1 MGVDASRFK
10 RSHKQRKTRRGSQH
24 SRASSSYS
32 SNDDGNLDWA
42 ILGAVNLNAWKSG
55 DAELYGFDLF
65 ENWYIYSLK
74 VQKKPWST
82 FHVLGKTGQGKKE
95 TKICSFPCEVEE
107 TGREEKVSWW
117 IKDMSVLVMNSKV
130 VVVQIVMSKAV
141 KILVVNWHTE
151 KLLGTYT
158 FASTEEPC
166 VQECFISPN
175 SEVLFLRQNF
185 YLRRMMGHITN
196 FDPNIRVIRVC
207 NGLCER
213 LSIIEDAAAFNCF
226 ASGISFDPRFPDGRA
241 VIASSTIQPLSDP
254 DAAVQIY
261 DVPMQLIVQ
270 TTEAVTDRIIH
281 HMKHSPD
288 GSLLAIL
295 CITMSS
301 AAFTTIFVDSILIL
315 NSDSLRT
322 LNIISFPNCGPV
334 KSLQANAFPAFSRN
348 GHYLAQLCVDSTYHV
363 NIYQMPVTEKSLQ
376 CFCRSVILHYTPHRY
391 LNQLPLP
398 KKLIGYL
405 QFKF

>member
-1 MGVDASRFK
+1 MSRFK
-10 RSHKQRKTRRGSQH
+10 ISHKRRKTKSGHH
-24 SRASSSYS
+24 SRASSSLS
-32 SNDDGNLDWA
+32 SYDEETSDWA
-42 ILGAVNLNAWKSG
+42 FLGAVSLNAWKLG
-55 DAELYGFDLF
+55 DAEVYGFDLF
-65 ENWYIYSLK
+65 ENWYVHNLR

-82 FHVLGKTGQGKKE
+82 FHVLGKTAKGKKE

-107 TGREEKVSWW
+107 TGREERVSWW
-117 IKDMSVLVMNSKV
+117 IKSMNVLAMNSRV
-130 VVVQIVMSKAV
+130 IVVQIVLSKAL

-158 FASTEEPC
+158 FAYSEEPC

-185 YLRRMMGHITN
+185 YLRRMMGHMTN
-196 FDPNIRVIRVC
+196 FDPNIRVLRV
-207 NGLCER
+207 NSGLCER
-213 LSIIEDAAAFNCF
+213 LRIIEDTSAFNCF
-226 ASGISFDPRFPDGRA
+226 GSGISFDPRFPEGRA
-241 VIASSTIQPLSDP
+241 VIVSSTIQSVSDP

-288 GSLLAIL
+288 GSLIAIL

-301 AAFTTIFVDSILIL
+301 ASFTTIFVDSILIL

-322 LNIISFPNCGPV
+322 LNMISLPNCGPV
-334 KSLQANAFPAFSRN
+334 KPLQANAFPTFSRN
-348 GHYLAQLCVDSTYHV
+348 GHYLAQLYVDSAYHV
-363 NIYQMPVTEKSLQ
+363 NIYQMPVTEMSLQ

-391 LNQLPLP
+391 LDHLPLP

-405 QFKF
+405 QFKFD